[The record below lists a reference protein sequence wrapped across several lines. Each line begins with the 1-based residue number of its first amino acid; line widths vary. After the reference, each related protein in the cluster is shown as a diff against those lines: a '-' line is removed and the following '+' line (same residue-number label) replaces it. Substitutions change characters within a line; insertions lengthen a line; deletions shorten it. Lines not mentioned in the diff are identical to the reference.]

1 MENKYI
7 CVLDTVNNVC
17 NIVEPYKPHFI
28 DFFTSQDLQS
38 MALQLISI
46 LGVFVGYVVI
56 VKAVKAA

>member
-17 NIVEPYKPHFI
+17 NIVEPYKPNFI

-38 MALQLISI
+38 MALQLIGI
-46 LGVFVGYVVI
+46 LGIFVGYVVI
-56 VKAVKAA
+56 VRAVKAA

>member
-1 MENKYI
+1 MNDKYI
-7 CVLDTVNNVC
+7 CVLDAATNVC

-38 MALQLISI
+38 MALQLIGI
-46 LGVFVGYVVI
+46 LGIFVGYVVI

>member
-7 CVLDTVNNVC
+7 CVLDTVSNVC
-17 NIVEPYKPHFI
+17 NIVEPYNPHFI

-38 MALQLISI
+38 MALQLIGI

-56 VKAVKAA
+56 VKAVKTA

>member
-7 CVLDTVNNVC
+7 CVLDTVSNVC